1 MVDNNHLS
9 EKAKEDLILVKR
21 AQANGDPRAFNQL
34 MARHRDP
41 IYFMLKEKVNG
52 DKELAKELT
61 IEALGKAFN
70 KLHSY
75 TPKFAFSTWLYSIA
89 KNNLIDYLRKKKLP
103 TVSLSNIFDSD
114 EEHAQV
120 LQIPVD
126 ALNPEGE
133 LEKKQR
139 IKILRNIVE
148 RLNPNYRVL
157 VKLRYFKEYTYD
169 EIAQELN
176 IPIGT
181 VKAQLHRS
189 REQLFKILSGIQ
201 EKI

>member
-1 MVDNNHLS
+1 MVDNSHLTD
-9 EKAKEDLILVKR
+9 KAKKDFILVQR
-21 AQANGDPRAFNQL
+21 ALENGDPRAFNEL

-41 IYFMLKEKVNG
+41 IYFMLNEKVNG

-61 IEALGKAFN
+61 IEAFGKAFN
-70 KLHSY
+70 KLNSY

-89 KNNLIDYLRKKKLP
+89 KNNLIDYLRKKKLT
-103 TVSLSNIFDSD
+103 TVSLENMFDSD
-114 EEHAQV
+114 EENAQV
-120 LQIPVD
+120 LQIPTD
-126 ALNPEGE
+126 ILNPEGE

-139 IKILRNIVE
+139 IKILRKIVE
-148 RLNPNYRVL
+148 KLNPNYRML

-169 EIAQELN
+169 EIAQELK
-176 IPIGT
+176 IPLGT